1 MDSWKTLDQD
11 PAVRALDP
19 RGERSGSQL
28 KERII
33 HLFGKY
39 LFTELLLTE
48 GFPGGSDSKESACNA
63 GDLSSIPGSGRY
75 LGEGNDNFPLV
86 FLPGKSLVEPGG
98 LQSMGSQRARHN

>member
-75 LGEGNDNFPLV
+75 LGEGNDYPLQD
-86 FLPGKSLVEPGG
+86 S
-98 LQSMGSQRARHN
+98 SQENSTDKEA

>member
-48 GFPGGSDSKESACNA
+48 GFPGGPDSKESACNA

-75 LGEGNDNFPLV
+75 LGEGNDYPLQD
-86 FLPGKSLVEPGG
+86 S
-98 LQSMGSQRARHN
+98 SQENSTDKEA